1 VEISNGAESL
11 LSQIR
16 DLQNKIETSKSP
28 VGLDVTNDSEE
39 LSQPFSAQLGKAISG
54 SISEVNN
61 LQNIATESQN
71 QFQMGGDIPLT
82 EVVMKMQK
90 ASLAFEATVQVRNK
104 ILSAYQD
111 VMNMPV

>member
-1 VEISNGAESL
+1 MEIGNGAESL

-16 DLQNKIETSKSP
+16 DLQNKIESSKSP
-28 VGLDVTNDSEE
+28 IGQEVIVETDGLA
-39 LSQPFSAQLGKAISG
+39 QPFSAQLGKAISG
-54 SISEVNN
+54 TIAEVND
-61 LQNIATESQN
+61 LQNIAAVSQN
-71 QFQMGGDIPLT
+71 EFQMGGDIPLT

-104 ILSAYQD
+104 VLSAYQD

>member
-1 VEISNGAESL
+1 MEISNGAESL

-16 DLQNKIETSKSP
+16 ELQNKIETSKSP
-28 VGLDVTNDSEE
+28 VGIEILDDADE

-54 SISEVNN
+54 SISEVNA
-61 LQNIATESQN
+61 LQTIATESQN
-71 QFQMGGDIPLT
+71 EFQMGGDIPLT

-104 ILSAYQD
+104 ILTAYQE

>member
-1 VEISNGAESL
+1 MEISNGAESL

-16 DLQNKIETSKSP
+16 ELQNKIETSKSP

-61 LQNIATESQN
+61 LQNIAT
-71 QFQMGGDIPLT
+71 
-82 EVVMKMQK
+82 
-90 ASLAFEATVQVRNK
+90 
-104 ILSAYQD
+104 
-111 VMNMPV
+111 